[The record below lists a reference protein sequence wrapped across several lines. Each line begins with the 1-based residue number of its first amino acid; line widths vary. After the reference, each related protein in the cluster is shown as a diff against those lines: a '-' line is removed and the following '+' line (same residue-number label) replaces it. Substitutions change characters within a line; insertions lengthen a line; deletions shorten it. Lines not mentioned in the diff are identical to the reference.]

1 MVLPKNLKE
10 ICHRINKRNM
20 KQTRIK
26 DELNNFTLKKAIIYN
41 TFPLK
46 LEIIELI
53 NQKKYSE
60 KGEKIQ

>member
-1 MVLPKNLKE
+1 
-10 ICHRINKRNM
+10 M